1 MAPLIILL
9 ALALAGAA
17 TPEAQ
22 ADTAKHRFDIPAQ
35 PLGAARRPPGKALAV
50 LGRRSCR
57 SRRGSLRV
65 PESPYPAMPAPSD
78 RCADRSPPRPAVCHI

>member
-9 ALALAGAA
+9 ALALAGPA

-35 PLGAARRPPGKALAV
+35 PLGAARQTLADQAGVQMFYAEDSAAGKETRRYAANTQPARP
-50 LGRRSCR
+50 
-57 SRRGSLRV
+57 
-65 PESPYPAMPAPSD
+65 
-78 RCADRSPPRPAVCHI
+78 